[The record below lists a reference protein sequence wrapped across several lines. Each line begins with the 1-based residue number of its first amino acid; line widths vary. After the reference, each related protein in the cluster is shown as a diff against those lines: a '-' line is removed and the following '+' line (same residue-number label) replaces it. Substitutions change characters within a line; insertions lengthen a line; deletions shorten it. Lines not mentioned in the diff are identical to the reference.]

1 MSITTTLTGIFR
13 SLKLDSGAACVLNS
27 ASAPGT
33 AATERPKIIKENI
46 WDVSPT
52 FRHLTPLES
61 TNRFRSCRKCTSN
74 CAEFMPHN
82 PFRTAVFG
90 PQIAR
95 SAMRL
100 LSASKRLLQ
109 IGFWL

>member
-1 MSITTTLTGIFR
+1 MSITTTLIGISR
-13 SLKLDSGAACVLNS
+13 SLKLDSGAARVLNS

-52 FRHLTPLES
+52 FRQLTSLES
-61 TNRFRSCRKCTSN
+61 TNRFRNCRKNAPNYVELVTD
-74 CAEFMPHN
+74 N
-82 PFRTAVFG
+82 PFKMALVV
-90 PQIAR
+90 PKIAT